1 MQLIVYLHQKLILI
15 TIFELKSFLN
25 LQVFNGLSIP
35 EVNILSN
42 STQIKNVIFIFIFCK
57 DKCQVDM
64 PTFVK
69 VAAIRRNINKTKQPL
84 NDGFSS

>member
-25 LQVFNGLSIP
+25 LQVYNGLSIP
-35 EVNILSN
+35 EINILSN
-42 STQIKNVIFIFIFCK
+42 STQIKNIIFIFCK

-64 PTFVK
+64 PTFAE